1 MNIIDIISFLVIAIS
16 YNIFVH
22 QVVTSLYRSYS
33 YEEKIDYGIAFIFL
47 AGFVG
52 IILSKLLLKE
62 EDTYSTSVVSMGL
75 LVGGGL
81 LIGTAILINWEN
93 ISDDVRLFL
102 TTILFIS
109 LVCYF
114 YKRNKK
120 LIK

>member
-75 LVGGGL
+75 LVGGVF
-81 LIGTAILINWEN
+81 LIGTAILVNWEN